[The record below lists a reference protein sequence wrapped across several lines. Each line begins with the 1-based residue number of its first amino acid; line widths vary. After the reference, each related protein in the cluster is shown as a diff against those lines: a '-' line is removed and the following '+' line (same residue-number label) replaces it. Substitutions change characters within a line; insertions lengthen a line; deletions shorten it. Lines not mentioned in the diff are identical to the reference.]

1 MLSKRTVVLTLVVAL
16 ALSSLGI
23 VSANAASTVTGRSA
37 QAQEAAP
44 GWLGVL
50 VRDADDGVLIE
61 EVTADSPAEDAG
73 LKAGDIILA
82 VDDTA
87 MESVAQLVE
96 TIQSYAAG
104 DTVTL
109 TVLTD
114 GDETS
119 VEVTLAERP
128 ASAVSP
134 RPDVELMPGLQGR
147 MNMWGLDLAL
157 TSDGLLVQSID
168 PDSPL
173 AESGLQEDDL
183 ITAIDGE
190 LVSDMLPR
198 AMLRL
203 MRGDETVTLTVL
215 RDGEAVEVE
224 LNIAELIGSLPSIPD
239 SMTAVARPTQL
250 GIRYRTL
257 TPEIAEDEGLSVEQ
271 GALVTEV
278 YDGTPAAEAGLQAGD
293 AITAVNGDVV
303 DEQRTLGERLYAY
316 DEGDVVTL
324 TVLRGGEELSVEVT
338 LGSRGRF
345 FPFGELMPG
354 DDVMP
359 YGFYHHM
366 QPGQGQGRGRG
377 RGGMMPYRFFGQP
390 GSDTMP
396 YGRFEF
402 HMQPGRGMRGFLG
415 ENFFENHPFMKDFLD
430 NLPGG
435 SFEFRFGPQNTVPDT
450 GESSTTTDNGLN
462 A

>member
-23 VSANAASTVTGRSA
+23 VTASAASTVTGHSA
-37 QAQEAAP
+37 QAQNAAP

-50 VRDADDGVLIE
+50 VRDTDDGVTIE
-61 EVTADSPAEDAG
+61 EVTADSPAEDVG

-87 MESVAQLVE
+87 MDSVAQLVE

-109 TVLTD
+109 TVQVD
-114 GDETS
+114 GDETD
-119 VEVTLAERP
+119 VVITLAERP
-128 ASAVSP
+128 AEVVSP

-147 MNMWGLDLAL
+147 MNMWGLDLEL
-157 TSDGLLVQSID
+157 TGDGLLVKSID
-168 PDSPL
+168 AESPL
-173 AESGLQEDDL
+173 AESGLQENDL

-190 LVSDMLPR
+190 AVTDMLPR
-198 AMLRL
+198 AMLQL

-215 RDGEAVEVE
+215 RDGEEVEVE
-224 LNIAELIGSLPSIPD
+224 LNIAELVGTMPMFSD
-239 SMTAVARPTQL
+239 SVTAVARPTQL
-250 GIRYRTL
+250 GVSYRTL
-257 TPEIAEDEGLSVEQ
+257 TAEIAEDEGLGVEQ
-271 GALVTEV
+271 GALVDEV
-278 YDGTPAAEAGLQAGD
+278 FEDTPAAEAGLQAGD
-293 AITAVNGDVV
+293 VITAVDGDVV

-316 DEGDVVTL
+316 DEGEVVTL
-324 TVLRGGEELSVEVT
+324 TVLRDGEELSVEVT
-338 LGSRGRF
+338 LGPRGQF
-345 FPFGELMPG
+345 LPFDRMMPG

-366 QPGQGQGRGRG
+366 QPGQGRGRG
-377 RGGMMPYRFFGQP
+377 RGGM
-390 GSDTMP
+390 MP

-402 HMQPGRGMRGFLG
+402 HMQPGSGMRGFLG
-415 ENFFENHPFMKDFLD
+415 EDFFENHPFMKDFLD
-430 NLPGG
+430 NLPEGQ
-435 SFEFRFGPQNTVPDT
+435 FEFRFGSPDSLPDT
-450 GESSTTTDNGLN
+450 DESSTTTDNGLN